1 MAIRKP
7 SLSVQEARHLAKT
20 RNAALDSDLPSPPL
34 ATKLNTSQ
42 ETSASTPPAQSGS
55 SMRATT
61 SLLDGE
67 HDPTTQVFLS
77 APLPSAGVSKSFD
90 FLSKQYPPDKALR
103 MILRRALDD
112 YEAALEAARFDTLPA
127 NYTVQNA
134 SAKVAIIQT
143 SRMMPITLLK
153 RARAHFDPLGFE
165 SDRAFGRKLACAA
178 LAAFFAAEVKR

>member
-20 RNAALDSDLPSPPL
+20 RNAALDNDLPLPPL
-34 ATKLNTSQ
+34 APELNTSQ
-42 ETSASTPPAQSGS
+42 ETSAATPAPQSGS
-55 SMRATT
+55 GMRLST
-61 SLLDGE
+61 SLLDGGNE
-67 HDPTTQVFLS
+67 PTTQVFLS
-77 APLPSAGVSKSFD
+77 APLPSVGVSKSFD

-112 YEAALEAARFDTLPA
+112 YEAALEEGRFNSLPA
-127 NYTVQNA
+127 SYPVQNA
-134 SAKVAIIQT
+134 SAKVPIIQT
-143 SRMMPITLLK
+143 SRMMPVALIK

-178 LAAFFAAEVKR
+178 LAAFFAREANR